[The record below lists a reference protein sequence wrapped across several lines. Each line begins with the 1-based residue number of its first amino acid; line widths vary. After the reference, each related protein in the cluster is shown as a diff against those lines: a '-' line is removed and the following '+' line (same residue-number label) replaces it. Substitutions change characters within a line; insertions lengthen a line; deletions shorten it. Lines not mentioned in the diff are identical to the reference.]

1 MRDQGTRD
9 DGTFV
14 VSRREFY
21 RQAAEWPE
29 MRALAAWGDR
39 IYAAQRENHDPG
51 GEDRSQR

>member
-1 MRDQGTRD
+1 MRDQGTRV

-29 MRALAAWGDR
+29 MRSLAAWGER
-39 IYAAQRENHDPG
+39 LYAAQLENHDPG
-51 GEDRSQR
+51 DGDRS